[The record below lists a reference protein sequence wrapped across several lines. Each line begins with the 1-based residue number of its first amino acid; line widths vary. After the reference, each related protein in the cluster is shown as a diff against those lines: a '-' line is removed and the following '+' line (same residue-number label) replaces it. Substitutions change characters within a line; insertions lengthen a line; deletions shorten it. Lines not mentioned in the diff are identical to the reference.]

1 MNIEKSRISPLQ
13 FMFAIM
19 CFIRSS
25 SLLSS
30 FFTPI
35 VNQDSWLVI
44 IFGMIVSLPVLWIYI
59 SLSKAFP
66 KSNLIEINDLV
77 FGRIG
82 GKIISAFYLWFFFT
96 LTALNLR
103 DLGIFV
109 GKSTMSKTPPVLI
122 IIVFILLCAWAVY
135 YGLEV
140 VTRYGI
146 VFILI
151 SSAILLLSFLVS
163 VNIMHRESFLPILNQ
178 PLKSYIQGTN
188 IITMI
193 PFGELVVFLMIVPYV
208 DFKQKKLVRYFMG
221 GFLLGGLLLLAVI
234 LRDLAI
240 LGNTLK
246 YFSLPSFETL
256 RIIRLFDSLGH
267 MEILFA
273 ILLIIL
279 LFFKVTLLFYISLLA
294 LSYWLKI
301 ETFRPFILPV
311 AALLVAYSF
320 IMFESSMQQTAFAR
334 EIIPFFWPIFEMLLP
349 FITLI
354 VAYIRELPKKNR
366 EKEKEDVKV

>member
-273 ILLIIL
+273 ILLI
-279 LFFKVTLLFYISLLA
+279 
-294 LSYWLKI
+294 
-301 ETFRPFILPV
+301 
-311 AALLVAYSF
+311 
-320 IMFESSMQQTAFAR
+320 
-334 EIIPFFWPIFEMLLP
+334 
-349 FITLI
+349 
-354 VAYIRELPKKNR
+354 
-366 EKEKEDVKV
+366 